1 MDGVGHALNGAH
13 GSRKKVVF
21 GLTQARCSGARGGF
35 GLGLFVRQGQ
45 LFLDL
50 LEVLQRVDF
59 HRRS

>member
-1 MDGVGHALNGAH
+1 MDKLYPDAASALD
-13 GSRKKVVF
+13 
-21 GLTQARCSGARGGF
+21 GLLRDGLLIACGGF

-50 LEVLQRVDF
+50 FEVLQGVDF